1 MQPLSQKEA
10 ERKAAGL
17 TCWRGPVTP
26 EPLGGGISNVNFVVA
41 DRGAKF
47 MVRIGDDM
55 PVHGVLR
62 RFELATS
69 RAAHAAGVS
78 PEVIHAEPGALVLR
92 FIEGRTLSPEN
103 VRDPATLDRIV
114 TLIQT
119 YHRAIPQHLRGTP
132 PLFWVFHAIR
142 DYAARL
148 QDDLS
153 RMVGELPRLL
163 DAAAELEQAVG
174 SIELVFGHNDL
185 LAANL
190 IDDGTRLWLVD
201 WEYGGFNSPLFDLAN
216 LAANNELSA
225 EAETGLL
232 DRYGATAPTTK
243 LRRSYGAMKS
253 ASILREAMWSMVSEI
268 RSALDFDYVAY
279 TRANLDRFEQAYRAF
294 RDR

>member
-1 MQPLSQKEA
+1 MQSLAHKEA
-10 ERKAAGL
+10 ERKAAQL

-26 EPLGGGISNVNFVVA
+26 EPLGGGISNLNFVVA
-41 DRGAKF
+41 DGGAKF
-47 MVRIGDDM
+47 MVRIGDDL

-78 PEVIHAEPGALVLR
+78 PEVIHAESGALVLR
-92 FIEGRTLSPEN
+92 FIEGRTLSAED
-103 VRDPATLDRIV
+103 VRDPATLDQIV

-119 YHRAIPQHLRGTP
+119 YHQAIPQHLRGTP

-148 QDDLS
+148 QDDRS

-163 DAAAELEQAVG
+163 GAAAELEQAVG
-174 SIELVFGHNDL
+174 SIKLVFGHNDL

-216 LAANNELSA
+216 LASNNELSA
-225 EAETGLL
+225 EAETALL
-232 DRYGATAPTTK
+232 ERYGATPPTAK
-243 LRRSYGAMKS
+243 LSRSYDAMKS
-253 ASILREAMWSMVSEI
+253 ASILREAMWSMASEI
-268 RSALDFDYVAY
+268 HSALDFDYVAY
-279 TRANLDRFEQAYRAF
+279 TGDNLERFEQAYRAF
-294 RDR
+294 RAR